1 MHKKSPYASIV
12 GPPKVVT
19 LRGIDPGL
27 RSALDAE
34 AERLGVS
41 LNALILQI
49 LRRSLALHSDAPL
62 AHDLDALAGSWSKQ
76 EAEEFAAAVKGFE
89 EVDPSLW
96 QKAPDA
102 P

>member
-1 MHKKSPYASIV
+1 MHKKSLSASILDA
-12 GPPKVVT
+12 PKVVT

-41 LNALILQI
+41 LNSMILQI
-49 LRRSLALHSDAPL
+49 LRRSLALDSDAPL
-62 AHDLDALAGSWSKQ
+62 AHDLDGLAGSWSKQ

-89 EVDPSLW
+89 ELDPSLW
-96 QKAPDA
+96 QDAPDA